1 MLDMTTA
8 QLHSVVL
15 GAEECLH
22 SLQLRLETHT
32 QNHIAP
38 LSQELLL
45 ETGNSLDP
53 RELPSQ
59 RLPDGLVCGA
69 HTSANI
75 LDAKETS
82 KMIFKW
88 IFSLK
93 RLICPSIKYF

>member
-1 MLDMTTA
+1 MCCSFCVVCQVIHVLDMTTA
-8 QLHSVVL
+8 QLHSLIL

-53 RELPSQ
+53 REPPS
-59 RLPDGLVCGA
+59 RCLPDGLVCGT
-69 HTSANI
+69 HTSAI
-75 LDAKETS
+75 IRYLKSSFFLAL
-82 KMIFKW
+82 IF
-88 IFSLK
+88 
-93 RLICPSIKYF
+93 P